1 MSVAGLAGGAR
12 QDGAARAAKDGIL
25 SIFAKKKQGAC

>member
-1 MSVAGLAGGAR
+1 MSVLVQAVRAR
-12 QDGAARAAKDGIL
+12 HYDAARAAKGGIL